1 MSAPLVSVIIPAYNA
16 AATIG
21 EALLSA
27 LDQTYR
33 PLEIIVIDDG
43 STDATADIVQQRF
56 GEQVKL
62 LREPHCGRGSARNT
76 ALLAAKGELIQFLD
90 ADDLLEPGKVRAQV
104 AYLVDHPGIDVV
116 YGDIEC
122 FAADDP
128 SFRWPYK
135 PAEKPEG
142 VVLSSMI
149 EDGFLLTLSAL
160 VRAKQCAE
168 VGGFDPQLR
177 SNEDWD
183 LWVRIAA
190 TGARFGRYPR
200 DGFVGYYRIN
210 RGAPADAVHEDAGV
224 RVLEKLQRSLTA
236 DEARRLRVRRA
247 IGRWRFGYGRA
258 LLRSGGPR
266 GNAVF
271 AMARALIEDPRS
283 WDYKLAW
290 IVLGGILGAK
300 HASGIIEALQSRA
313 TRDPATPRDLADGQ
327 PSKNHL

>member
-1 MSAPLVSVIIPAYNA
+1 MSAPLVSVIMPAYNA
-16 AATIG
+16 AATIE
-21 EALLSA
+21 EALQSA
-27 LDQTYR
+27 LKQTYR
-33 PLEIIVIDDG
+33 PLEVVVVDDG

-56 GEQVKL
+56 GEQVRL
-62 LREPHCGRGSARNT
+62 LREPHRGRASARNT
-76 ALLAAKGELIQFLD
+76 ALLAAKGDLIQFLD
-90 ADDLLEPGKVRAQV
+90 ADDLLEPAKVSAQV
-104 AYLVDHPGIDVV
+104 AYLVDQPGIDVV

-128 SFRWPYK
+128 SVRWPYK
-135 PAEKPEG
+135 PAEAPEG

-149 EDGFLLTLSAL
+149 EDGFLLTLSAI
-160 VRAKQCAE
+160 VRATRCAE

-210 RGAPADAVHEDAGV
+210 RSAPIDAVHEEAGV
-224 RVLEKLQRSLTA
+224 RVLEKLRRSLVA
-236 DEARRLRVRRA
+236 KEARRLGVRRA

-266 GNAVF
+266 GKALFV
-271 AMARALIEDPRS
+271 MARGLIEDPRS

-290 IVLGGILGAK
+290 MLLGGILSAER
-300 HASGIIEALQSRA
+300 ASDLIDALQARVSRNRAPTTRA
-313 TRDPATPRDLADGQ
+313 T
-327 PSKNHL
+327 